1 MMYEDQDKDKKSG
14 GFAFQT
20 QSLLAIAVSLLLP
33 LPGWAQL
40 NNLRETEAL
49 PTPATEA
56 IRERNLKLK
65 PIKETGAIHP
75 AYILGP
81 GDQIE
86 ITVFGFEEFT
96 GAKVILPDGTITLP
110 VIGSVM
116 AAGRTP
122 DTLARELTTI
132 LDTWLVEPSVNVS
145 LNILRPV
152 WVNVAGEVQRPGPV
166 QLRSLTVTEARSGG
180 RTQGTDFEG
189 TPTVSS
195 AIMEAGGV
203 TQNGDIR
210 QVVLKR
216 SLPEG
221 NSHKIT
227 INLWDAIWSENADQ
241 DLIVQDGDSIFVP
254 ALPAGA
260 DVDRRLVARSKLAP
274 DTVRVRVVG
283 EVKRP
288 GEVEVP
294 PNSALSSAVAIAGG
308 PTEDAELREV
318 VFIRLSEQG
327 DVETQQVNLSNLN
340 DNFQIQEGDVL
351 MVPKKEVAST
361 MDFISRL
368 VSPFNFLLNVVRLT
382 R

>member
-1 MMYEDQDKDKKSG
+1 
-14 GFAFQT
+14 
-20 QSLLAIAVSLLLP
+20 
-33 LPGWAQL
+33 
-40 NNLRETEAL
+40 
-49 PTPATEA
+49 
-56 IRERNLKLK
+56 
-65 PIKETGAIHP
+65 
-75 AYILGP
+75 
-81 GDQIE
+81 
-86 ITVFGFEEFT
+86 
-96 GAKVILPDGTITLP
+96 
-110 VIGSVM
+110 
-116 AAGRTP
+116 
-122 DTLARELTTI
+122 
-132 LDTWLVEPSVNVS
+132 
-145 LNILRPV
+145 
-152 WVNVAGEVQRPGPV
+152 
-166 QLRSLTVTEARSGG
+166 
-180 RTQGTDFEG
+180 
-189 TPTVSS
+189 
-195 AIMEAGGV
+195 MEAGGV

>member
-1 MMYEDQDKDKKSG
+1 MMHKNKKIG
-14 GFAFQT
+14 VLAFHPQP
-20 QSLLAIAVSLLLP
+20 LLAIALSLVLP
-33 LPGWAQL
+33 LPGWAQSTTL
-40 NNLRETEAL
+40 KEGEAL
-49 PTPATEA
+49 PTPAAEA
-56 IRERNLKLK
+56 IREGKLKLR
-65 PIKETGAIHP
+65 PIKKTEAIHP

-96 GAKVILPDGTITLP
+96 GAEVILPDGTITLP

-122 DTLARELTTI
+122 DTLAQELTVI
-132 LDTWLVEPSVNVS
+132 LDTWLVEPIVNIS

-152 WVNVAGEVQRPGPV
+152 VVNVAGEVERPGPV
-166 QLRSLTVTEARSGG
+166 ELRGLTATTARNSG
-180 RTQGTDFEG
+180 RTQGNDLEE

-203 TQNGDIR
+203 THDGDIR

-221 NSHKIT
+221 NSTKIT
-227 INLWDAIWSENADQ
+227 INLWDAIWSENAPE

-254 ALPAGA
+254 QLPPGA
-260 DVDRRLVARSKLAP
+260 DVDRRQIARSSLAP

-288 GEVEVP
+288 GEVQVP
-294 PNSALSSAVAIAGG
+294 PDSVLSSAVASAGG
-308 PTEDAELREV
+308 PTDDAKLSEV
-318 VFIRLSEQG
+318 VFIRLNEQG
-327 DVETQQVNLSNLN
+327 DADTQEVDLSYLN
-340 DNFQIQEGDVL
+340 DNIQIQEGDVVI
-351 MVPKKEVAST
+351 VPKKNSASIL
-361 MDFISRL
+361 DFVGRL
-368 VSPFNFLLNVVRLT
+368 MRPFTFGLNVFRLA